1 MWSKSP
7 IGKALENGDIKLSI
21 GHHLLGD
28 SAYPLLPYLLTPHR
42 DNGFLSDKEK
52 KFNYLHSS
60 MRVSIEQS
68 FGISK
73 SKFRILNYLR
83 ISNLKNAKFIVLSCI
98 ILHNFIR
105 THSANLNIFV
115 TENQVLNQVVE
126 EELESSI
133 ERQDGITKR
142 QTLMEY
148 MFPTQN

>member
-1 MWSKSP
+1 
-7 IGKALENGDIKLSI
+7 
-21 GHHLLGD
+21 
-28 SAYPLLPYLLTPHR
+28 
-42 DNGFLSDKEK
+42 
-52 KFNYLHSS
+52 

-68 FGISK
+68 FGILK

-98 ILHNFIR
+98 IIHNFIR
-105 THSANLNIFV
+105 THIANLNIFV